1 MSALNPGRAETSA
14 SHRSENL
21 ASVFQEVLTVIERLR
36 ANRQPVT
43 DAESFRTQVKHT
55 LKTAEQEAL
64 RRGYT
69 SEDVHLARFAAVAF
83 LDESILNMS
92 NPAFSDWARRPL
104 QEEFFKIHEA
114 GEIFFRHVNELL
126 RASDSES
133 VADLLEI
140 HELCLLLGFRGRF
153 GVSGAGEIRAII
165 AQIEGKIRRIR
176 GSIGPLSPPWDR
188 NTPGP
193 GPRRDKTRKVLFST
207 AALTWAIALGLF
219 ILFLLMLGSGVQTL
233 ESMASRIHL

>member
-1 MSALNPGRAETSA
+1 MSALNSGRAAPSS

-21 ASVFQEVLTVIERLR
+21 ALVFQEVLTVIERLR

-69 SEDVHLARFAAVAF
+69 SEDVHLTKFAAVAF

-114 GEIFFRHVNELL
+114 GEIFFRHVNQLL
-126 RASDSES
+126 SASDSES
-133 VADLLEI
+133 NADVLEV

-153 GVSGAGEIRAII
+153 GVSGAGEIRAIVE
-165 AQIEGKIRRIR
+165 QIEAKIRRIR
-176 GSIGPLSPPWDR
+176 GSLGPLSPPWDR
-188 NTPGP
+188 NTPHSAP
-193 GPRRDKTRKVLFST
+193 KRDKTSKLLFST
-207 AALTWAIALGLF
+207 AAVTWAIALALF
-219 ILFLLMLGSGVQTL
+219 IFFLLMLGSGAQTL
-233 ESMASRIHL
+233 QSLAARIQL